1 MGVEY
6 PRLKCGKPWSLHECP
21 QVIRRYLQYL
31 NDSCL
36 YFPADIARAI
46 PAPKCFFLTKT
57 SYHPRLQKCSEFLQ
71 NFLRSQA
78 QWAKLS
84 TLDPARRLGGSEAQ
98 ARVWNLRWRSSPH
111 ALGYLANFISSGTVG
126 TWKSRRLQVPNKSNM
141 LWQDPFL
148 FQKGNICDMFDKLI
162 RFTTGAALDPTV
174 QSHWMIEAQTRPESI
189 ATLVNPSHYS
199 ECFEDKRLCTVIKL
213 SEKIMDVT
221 WCH

>member
-1 MGVEY
+1 MNVL
-6 PRLKCGKPWSLHECP
+6 RS
-21 QVIRRYLQYL
+21 
-31 NDSCL
+31 
-36 YFPADIARAI
+36 FADI
-46 PAPKCFFLTKT
+46 CST
-57 SYHPRLQKCSEFLQ
+57 STTLVYIFLQ
-71 NFLRSQA
+71 ILRGQSQLLNVSSLPRHPTIQDFKNAQNFFRIS
-78 QWAKLS
+78 WG
-84 TLDPARRLGGSEAQ
+84 ARPSGPSCPLWTRLGGSEA
-98 ARVWNLRWRSSPH
+98 LRLRHVSETWWRSSPH

-126 TWKSRRLQVPNKSNM
+126 TRKSRRLQVPNKSNK

-213 SEKIMDVT
+213 SEK
-221 WCH
+221 